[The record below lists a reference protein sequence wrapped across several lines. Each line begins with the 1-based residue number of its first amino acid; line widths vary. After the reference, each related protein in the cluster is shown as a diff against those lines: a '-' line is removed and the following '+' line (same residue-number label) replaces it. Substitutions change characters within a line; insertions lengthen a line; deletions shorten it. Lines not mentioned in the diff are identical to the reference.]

1 MLYGLSWD
9 RIQAFAITNRQLM
22 ACLPI
27 FNYNFH
33 YFVCRTEK
41 QREIFLLIGGF
52 LYIYSNTRL
61 PDNEAW
67 VPTIQLKLLLIMRL
81 LSFCSCHSAL
91 SVKSSCFIRT
101 ELSLIGA
108 KSAAVPGACCYA
120 LFIKYVGCD
129 TTARAVSALPLFRP
143 LNSLPSSSIFGY
155 VFF

>member
-9 RIQAFAITNRQLM
+9 WIQAFAVTNRQLM
-22 ACLPI
+22 ACLPK
-27 FNYNFH
+27 FNYNVRCS
-33 YFVCRTEK
+33 VCRTEK
-41 QREIFLLIGGF
+41 QREIFFLIGGF
-52 LYIYSNTRL
+52 FLYSNTRL
-61 PDNEAW
+61 SHNEAW

-120 LFIKYVGCD
+120 LFIKSVGCD
-129 TTARAVSALPLFRP
+129 TTARAVFALPMFRP
-143 LNSLPSSSIFGY
+143 LNSLPSSSIYGY